1 MTRDA
6 CMARRYR
13 CLDTESVMSCTGEP
27 TMAHA
32 NRDDFLPYLSDVIGM
47 KGEVSVF
54 VLAVP
59 CLCMVHGR
67 RSFGLQPYLAYAI
80 CMEGEVSATLPYLSN
95 ASARKEK
102 FRQKSSRNATAVRS

>member
-27 TMAHA
+27 TIPHA
-32 NRDDFLPYLSDVIGM
+32 YRDDFLPYLSDAIRM

-54 VLAVP
+54 DLAVP
-59 CLCMVHGR
+59 CLCGMHGR
-67 RSFGLQPYLAYAI
+67 RSFGYDAVPFECLA
-80 CMEGEVSATLPYLSN
+80 
-95 ASARKEK
+95 
-102 FRQKSSRNATAVRS
+102 